1 MRFNP
6 SAWIRLPAEYYPV
19 RPCIVYRDRTF
30 TYAEINERA
39 NRLSWALAELGLG
52 KGSRVATLQYNCN
65 QSFELFIGMWK
76 SGVVMVPLN
85 TRDSAKQNIDIL
97 RDSGAEALIF
107 GSEFTAQAEQIGSQ
121 LPGVR
126 LFIRHGEHK
135 ESYLDYETLLRNARS
150 TEPDIE
156 IDEND
161 LYKIHYTSGTTGMP
175 RGVMMSY
182 RNRKEQVANVFM
194 NADRLISKEDTFLH
208 VAPLTHA
215 AGYYSTPYYLK
226 GAKHVILDK
235 FDSSTL
241 LETIEREKVTCTLL
255 VPTMIVM
262 LLEHPHV
269 DRYDLSSLQRIFYGT
284 APMPTEKLRK
294 AVSVFGPIF
303 RQNYGLTE
311 AVQPLACLTPEE
323 HAMDGD
329 GKTALRLAST
339 GKRAI
344 GVEIR
349 IVDKTDQDLPPGEI
363 GEILLRGPH
372 MSPGYLHLPDVTAE
386 TYRGGWL
393 HTGDL
398 GKMDEEGY
406 LYIVDRKKD
415 MIISGGFNIYSREVE
430 VFLDQHPAVLESA
443 VIGHPDDKWGEICK
457 ACIVIK
463 SGYEKP
469 TSEELVDY
477 CVQEG
482 LPRYKAPKIVLFME
496 SLPKNENKKIV
507 KKDLKNMS
515 LSGDPRFEGVW
526 VKKEKSR

>member
-6 SAWIRLPAEYYPV
+6 SAWIRLPAEYYPT
-19 RPCIVYRDRTF
+19 RPCIVYREKRF

-39 NRLSWALAELGLG
+39 NRLAQALEEIGLG
-52 KGSRVATLQYNCN
+52 KGSRVATLQYNSN

-97 RDSGAEALIF
+97 KDSGAEALIF
-107 GSEFTAQAEQIGSQ
+107 GSEFTDQAEQMQSQ

-126 LFIRHGEHK
+126 LFICHGEHK
-135 ESYLDYETLLRNARS
+135 ESYLDYETLIGKAS
-150 TEPDIE
+150 ATEPDIDL
-156 IDEND
+156 DESD

-175 RGVMMSY
+175 RGVMMTY
-182 RNRKEQVANVFM
+182 RNRMEQVANVFM

-215 AGYYSTPYYLK
+215 AGYYSTPYYMR
-226 GAKHVILDK
+226 GAKHIIMDK
-235 FDSSTL
+235 FDSTTL

-262 LLEHPHV
+262 LLENPDIH
-269 DRYDLSSLQRIFYGT
+269 RYNLSSLQRIFYGT
-284 APMPTEKLRK
+284 APMPTEKLKK
-294 AVSVFGPIF
+294 ALSVFGPIF

-323 HAMDGD
+323 HGVDSGGETAVRLSSAGRRAMG
-329 GKTALRLAST
+329 L
-339 GKRAI
+339 
-344 GVEIR
+344 EIR
-349 IVDKTDQDLPPGEI
+349 IVDQLDHDLPPGEI

-372 MSPGYLHLPDVTAE
+372 MSPGYLNQPDVTAE

-398 GKMDEEGY
+398 GRMDKDGY

-430 VFLDQHPAVLESA
+430 LFLDRHPAVLESA
-443 VIGHPDDKWGEICK
+443 VIGHPDEKWGEICK

-463 SGYEKP
+463 SGHEKP
-469 TSEELVDY
+469 TPEELVDH
-477 CVQEG
+477 CIRQG
-482 LPRYKAPKIVLFME
+482 LPRYKAPKIVSFME

-507 KKDLKNMS
+507 KKDLKAMS
-515 LSGDPRFEGVW
+515 LSGDPRSEGVW
-526 VKKEKSR
+526 LTKKKS

>member
-6 SAWIRLPAEYYPV
+6 SAWIRLPAEYYPT
-19 RPCIVYRDRTF
+19 RPCIVYREKRF

-39 NRLSWALAELGLG
+39 NRLAQALEEIGLG
-52 KGSRVATLQYNCN
+52 KGSRVATLQYNSN

-97 RDSGAEALIF
+97 KDSGAEALIF
-107 GSEFTAQAEQIGSQ
+107 GSEFTDQAEQMQSQ

-126 LFIRHGEHK
+126 LFICHGEHK
-135 ESYLDYETLLRNARS
+135 ESYLDYETLIGKAS
-150 TEPDIE
+150 ATEPDIDL
-156 IDEND
+156 DESD

-175 RGVMMSY
+175 RGVMMTY
-182 RNRKEQVANVFM
+182 RNRMEQVANVFM

-215 AGYYSTPYYLK
+215 AGYYSTPYYMR
-226 GAKHVILDK
+226 GAKHIIMDK
-235 FDSSTL
+235 FDSTTL

-262 LLEHPHV
+262 LLENPDIH
-269 DRYDLSSLQRIFYGT
+269 RYNLSSLQRIFYGT
-284 APMPTEKLRK
+284 APMPTEKLKK
-294 AVSVFGPIF
+294 ALSVFGPIF

-323 HAMDGD
+323 HGVDSG
-329 GKTALRLAST
+329 GETAVRLSST
-339 GKRAI
+339 GRRAM
-344 GVEIR
+344 GLEIR
-349 IVDKTDQDLPPGEI
+349 IVDQLDHDLPPGEI

-372 MSPGYLHLPDVTAE
+372 MSPGYLNQPDVTAE

-398 GKMDEEGY
+398 GRMDKDGY

-430 VFLDQHPAVLESA
+430 LFLDRHPAVLESA
-443 VIGHPDDKWGEICK
+443 VIGHPDEKWGEICK

-463 SGYEKP
+463 SGHEKP
-469 TSEELVDY
+469 TPEELVDH
-477 CVQEG
+477 CIRQG
-482 LPRYKAPKIVLFME
+482 LPRYKAPKIVSFME

-507 KKDLKNMS
+507 KKDLKAMS
-515 LSGDPRFEGVW
+515 LSGDPRSEGVW
-526 VKKEKSR
+526 LTKKKS